1 LISNN
6 TEICIHA
13 TGLTKRFGPRLAVDN
28 LNLEVFR
35 GEVFALLGPDGA
47 GKTTTMRMLSGILAH
62 DDGQARIWGFD
73 TVRQTRQM
81 KARLGYLPQSFGLYD
96 DLTVAENIN
105 FYANLCRVSREER
118 RQRIPELL
126 AFADLGPFQDRL
138 AAKLSGGMRQKLG
151 LICILVHRPRLLL
164 LDEPTSG
171 MDPVSRQ
178 EFWFIL
184 HELLKTDVTIFLATP
199 DMDEAERAHRVGLM
213 HQGRL
218 LVAESPQALKE
229 AFAGELLELR
239 TPDLRAARRLLA
251 GQPYLRQVLAMGD
264 RMVLTVDRAE
274 SAVGLIEQALR
285 DAGITDWQISETEPG
300 LEDLFV
306 QIMGRQEG

>member
-1 LISNN
+1 MQ
-6 TEICIHA
+6 A
-13 TGLTKRFGPRLAVDN
+13 TGLTKRFGPRVAVDH
-28 LNLEVFR
+28 LDLEVFR

-47 GKTTTMRMLSGILAH
+47 GKTTTMRMLGGILEQ
-62 DDGQARIWGFD
+62 DEGQARLWGFD
-73 TVRQTRQM
+73 SLQQTRQL
-81 KARLGYLPQSFGLYD
+81 KERLGYLPQSFGLYD

-105 FYANLCRVSREER
+105 FYADLCRVDRDQRRE
-118 RQRIPELL
+118 RIPELL
-126 AFADLGPFQDRL
+126 AFANLTPFQGRL

-151 LICILVHRPRLLL
+151 LICTLVHRPRLLL

-171 MDPVSRQ
+171 MDPISRQ

-213 HQGRL
+213 YQGRL

-239 TPDLRAARRLLA
+239 APDLRAARKILT
-251 GQPYLRQVLAMGD
+251 GQPYLLQVLAMGD
-264 RMVLTVDRAE
+264 RIVLTVDRAE
-274 SAVGLIEQALR
+274 PALGLIEQTLR
-285 DAGITDWQISETEPG
+285 QAGITDVQISATEPG
-300 LEDLFV
+300 LEDIFV
-306 QIMGRQEG
+306 QIMRRQEG

>member
-1 LISNN
+1 LQSHN
-6 TEICIHA
+6 TEICIK
-13 TGLTKRFGPRLAVDN
+13 TSGLTKRFGLRVAVDH

-47 GKTTTMRMLSGILAH
+47 GKTTTMRMLSGILPQ
-62 DDGQARIWGFD
+62 DEGQARLWEFD
-73 TVRQTRQM
+73 TLRQTRQLRE
-81 KARLGYLPQSFGLYD
+81 RLGYLPQSFGLYD
-96 DLTVAENIN
+96 DLTVAENIR
-105 FYANLCRVSREER
+105 FYADLCRVPRAQQ
-118 RQRIPELL
+118 RQRLPELL
-126 AFADLGPFQDRL
+126 VFARLTPFQDRL
-138 AAKLSGGMRQKLG
+138 AGKLSGGMRQKLG
-151 LICILVHRPRLLL
+151 LICTLVHRPRLLL

-171 MDPVSRQ
+171 MDPISRQ

-184 HELLKTDVTIFLATP
+184 HELLKADVTIFLATP

-239 TPDLRAARRLLA
+239 TPDLRAARRILT

-274 SAVGLIEQALR
+274 SAVGLIEQTLR
-285 DAGITDWQISETEPG
+285 QAGVTAVQISQTEPG
-300 LEDLFV
+300 LEDIFV
-306 QIMGRQEG
+306 QIMRQQEG

>member
-1 LISNN
+1 LISDNP
-6 TEICIHA
+6 EICLQA
-13 TGLTKRFGPRLAVDN
+13 AGLTKRFGLRIAVDR

-47 GKTTTMRMLSGILAH
+47 GKTTTMRMLAGLLPQ
-62 DDGQARIWGFD
+62 DDGQARLWGFD
-73 TVRQTRQM
+73 TVRQARQL
-81 KARLGYLPQSFGLYD
+81 REHLGYLPQSFGLYD
-96 DLTVAENIN
+96 DLTVAENLV
-105 FYANLCRVSREER
+105 FYADLCGVPREQQ
-118 RQRIPELL
+118 RQRMPELL
-126 AFADLGPFQDRL
+126 AFAGLTSFEGRL
-138 AAKLSGGMRQKLG
+138 AGKLSGGMRQKLG
-151 LICILVHRPRLLL
+151 LICTLVHRPRLLL

-178 EFWFIL
+178 EFWLIL
-184 HELLKTDVTIFLATP
+184 HELLKTGVTIFLATP

-229 AFAGELLELR
+229 AFTGELLELR
-239 TPDLRAARRLLA
+239 TPDLRAARKILT

-264 RMVLTVDRAE
+264 RIVINVERAAGAA
-274 SAVGLIEQALR
+274 SLIEQTLR
-285 DAGITDWQISETEPG
+285 QAGVTAVHISGTEPG
-300 LEDLFV
+300 LEDIFV

>member
-1 LISNN
+1 LLSPNP
-6 TEICIHA
+6 EICIEA
-13 TGLTKRFGPRLAVDN
+13 TGLTKRFGPRVAVDH
-28 LNLEVFR
+28 LDLEGFR

-47 GKTTTMRMLSGILAH
+47 GKTTTIRMLGGILEP
-62 DDGQARIWGFD
+62 DEGQARLWGFD
-73 TVRQTRQM
+73 TRRQTRQL
-81 KARLGYLPQSFGLYD
+81 REVLGYLPQSFGLYD

-105 FYANLCRVSREER
+105 FYADLGRVSRAQR
-118 RQRIPELL
+118 RQRLPELL
-126 AFADLGPFQDRL
+126 GFANLTAFQDRL
-138 AAKLSGGMRQKLG
+138 AANLSGGMRQKLG
-151 LICILVHRPRLLL
+151 LICTLVNRPRLLL

-178 EFWFIL
+178 EFWHIL
-184 HELLKTDVTIFLATP
+184 HELLKTDVSIFLATA

-218 LVAESPQALKE
+218 LAAESPQALKG
-229 AFAGELLELR
+229 AFAGEVLELR
-239 TPDLRAARRLLA
+239 TPDLRAARKILA
-251 GQPYLRQVLAMGD
+251 GQPFLRQALSMGD

-274 SAVGLIEQALR
+274 EAAGLIEQTLR
-285 DAGITDWQISETEPG
+285 EAGITDVQIAPTEPG

>member
-1 LISNN
+1 
-6 TEICIHA
+6 
-13 TGLTKRFGPRLAVDN
+13 
-28 LNLEVFR
+28 
-35 GEVFALLGPDGA
+35 
-47 GKTTTMRMLSGILAH
+47 
-62 DDGQARIWGFD
+62 
-73 TVRQTRQM
+73 
-81 KARLGYLPQSFGLYD
+81 
-96 DLTVAENIN
+96 
-105 FYANLCRVSREER
+105 
-118 RQRIPELL
+118 
-126 AFADLGPFQDRL
+126 
-138 AAKLSGGMRQKLG
+138 
-151 LICILVHRPRLLL
+151 
-164 LDEPTSG
+164 
-171 MDPVSRQ
+171 
-178 EFWFIL
+178 
-184 HELLKTDVTIFLATP
+184 
-199 DMDEAERAHRVGLM
+199 VGLM

-274 SAVGLIEQALR
+274 SAVGLIEQTLR

>member
-1 LISNN
+1 LISDK
-6 TEICIHA
+6 TEICIQA
-13 TGLTKRFGPRLAVDN
+13 TGLTKRFGPRVAVDG

-47 GKTTTMRMLSGILAH
+47 GKTTTIRMLSGILTH
-62 DDGQARIWGFD
+62 DDGEASLWGFD

-81 KARLGYLPQSFGLYD
+81 KERLGYLPQNFGLYD

-105 FYANLCRVSREER
+105 FYADLCRVPREER
-118 RQRIPELL
+118 RKRIPELL
-126 AFADLGPFQDRL
+126 DFANLTPFQDRL

-151 LICILVHRPRLLL
+151 LISILVHRPRLLL

-218 LVAESPQALKE
+218 LVSESPQALKE

-239 TPDLRAARRLLA
+239 TPALRAVRKILT

-264 RMVLTVDRAE
+264 RIVLTVDRAE
-274 SAVGLIEQALR
+274 AAVGLIEQTLR
-285 DAGITDWQISETEPG
+285 EAGITDWQISETEPG

-306 QIMGRQEG
+306 QITGRQEG

>member
-1 LISNN
+1 LISDK
-6 TEICIHA
+6 TEICIQA
-13 TGLTKRFGPRLAVDN
+13 TGLTKRFGPRVAVDG

-47 GKTTTMRMLSGILAH
+47 GKTTTIRMLSGILTH
-62 DDGQARIWGFD
+62 DDGEASLWGFD

-81 KARLGYLPQSFGLYD
+81 KERLGYLPQNFGLYD

-105 FYANLCRVSREER
+105 FYADLCRVPREER
-118 RQRIPELL
+118 RKRIPELL
-126 AFADLGPFQDRL
+126 DFANLTPFQDRL

-151 LICILVHRPRLLL
+151 LISILVHRPRLLL

-218 LVAESPQALKE
+218 LVSESPQALKE

-239 TPDLRAARRLLA
+239 TPALRAVRKILT

-264 RMVLTVDRAE
+264 RIVLTVDRAE
-274 SAVGLIEQALR
+274 AAVGLIEQTLR
-285 DAGITDWQISETEPG
+285 EAGIIDWQIAETEPG

-306 QIMGRQEG
+306 QITGRQEG

>member
-1 LISNN
+1 LQSN
-6 TEICIHA
+6 TAEICIQA
-13 TGLTKRFGPRLAVDN
+13 TGLTKRFGPRVAVDH

-47 GKTTTMRMLSGILAH
+47 GKTTTMRMLGGILQQ
-62 DDGQARIWGFD
+62 DEGQARLCGFD
-73 TVRQTRQM
+73 TQEQ
-81 KARLGYLPQSFGLYD
+81 ARELKESLGYLPQSFGLYD

-105 FYANLCRVSREER
+105 FYADLCRVPREQR

-126 AFADLGPFQDRL
+126 AFANLTPFQGRL
-138 AAKLSGGMRQKLG
+138 AGKLSGGMRQKLG
-151 LICILVHRPRLLL
+151 LICTLVTRPRLLL

-171 MDPVSRQ
+171 MDPISRQ

-199 DMDEAERAHRVGLM
+199 DMDEAERAHRVGLIY
-213 HQGRL
+213 QGRL
-218 LVAESPQALKE
+218 LMAETPQALKE

-239 TPDLRAARRLLA
+239 ALDLRAARKILT

-264 RMVLTVDRAE
+264 RIVVTVDRAE
-274 SAVGLIEQALR
+274 AALGRIEQTLR
-285 DAGITDWQISETEPG
+285 QAGVTDVQISGTEPG
-300 LEDLFV
+300 LEDIFI
-306 QIMGRQEG
+306 QIMRRQEG

>member
-1 LISNN
+1 LQSNSA
-6 TEICIHA
+6 EICIQA
-13 TGLTKRFGPRLAVDN
+13 TGLTKRFGPRVAVDH

-47 GKTTTMRMLSGILAH
+47 GKTTTMRMLSGILPQ
-62 DDGQARIWGFD
+62 DEGQARLWGFD
-73 TVRQTRQM
+73 TLEQ
-81 KARLGYLPQSFGLYD
+81 ARELKESLGYLPQSFGLYD

-105 FYANLCRVSREER
+105 FYADLCRVDRDQR

-126 AFADLGPFQDRL
+126 AFANLTSFQDRL
-138 AAKLSGGMRQKLG
+138 AGKLSGGMRQKLG
-151 LICILVHRPRLLL
+151 LICTLVHRPRLLL

-171 MDPVSRQ
+171 MDPISRQ

-213 HQGRL
+213 YQGRL

-239 TPDLRAARRLLA
+239 APDLRAARKILT
-251 GQPYLRQVLAMGD
+251 GQPYLLQVLAMGD
-264 RMVLTVDRAE
+264 RIVVTVDRAE
-274 SAVGLIEQALR
+274 TALGLMEQTLR
-285 DAGITDWQISETEPG
+285 QAGITDVRIAETEPG
-300 LEDLFV
+300 LEDIFV
-306 QIMGRQEG
+306 QIMRRQEG

>member
-1 LISNN
+1 LQSN
-6 TEICIHA
+6 TAEICIQA
-13 TGLTKRFGPRLAVDN
+13 TGLTKRFGPRVAVDH

-47 GKTTTMRMLSGILAH
+47 GKTTTMRMLSGILQQ
-62 DDGQARIWGFD
+62 DEGLARLWGFD
-73 TVRQTRQM
+73 TLQQTRQL
-81 KARLGYLPQSFGLYD
+81 KESLGYLPQSFGLYD

-105 FYANLCRVSREER
+105 FYADLCRVPREQR

-126 AFADLGPFQDRL
+126 SFANLTPFQDRL
-138 AAKLSGGMRQKLG
+138 AGKLSGGMRQKLG
-151 LICILVHRPRLLL
+151 LICTLVHRPRLLL

-171 MDPVSRQ
+171 MDPISRQ

-213 HQGRL
+213 YQGRL

-239 TPDLRAARRLLA
+239 APDLRTARKILT
-251 GQPYLRQVLAMGD
+251 GQPYLLQVLAMGD
-264 RMVLTVDRAE
+264 RIVVTVDRAE
-274 SAVGLIEQALR
+274 TAMGLIEETLRQAGVTGVR
-285 DAGITDWQISETEPG
+285 ISETEPG
-300 LEDLFV
+300 LEDIFV
-306 QIMGRQEG
+306 QVMRRQEG